1 MLKKLG
7 FVDLI
12 SAVQNRI
19 EQNTGVRCY
28 DAIPKNASSPL
39 YFVEVTG
46 KRPADTK
53 TMFCEVFTVWVHA
66 IAAPEESGGSVG
78 IYHLIDRLD
87 EGMTEDIAL
96 PEPFNLMLQSNIGVQ
111 TIKLDETN
119 EKHAVLAY
127 EFKISYGF
135 KVKV

>member
-1 MLKKLG
+1 MLRKLG
-7 FVDLI
+7 LVDLI
-12 SAVQNRI
+12 SAIQNRI
-19 EQNTGVRCY
+19 EQNTELRCY
-28 DAIPKNASSPL
+28 DAVPKNTPSPF

-66 IAAPEESGGSVG
+66 IAAPEETGSSVG
-78 IYHLIDRLD
+78 IYNLIERL
-87 EGMTEDIAL
+87 EESMTEDIEL
-96 PEPFNLMLQSNIGVQ
+96 PEPFNLVLQSNIGVQ

-127 EFKISYGF
+127 EFKVSYGF
-135 KVKV
+135 KMKV